1 MRARGYLCLRGGYSS
16 SELGSPCYSG
26 CSGGHNVLCTCK
38 HSRHKRDSEPSNAR
52 TLFLRPLAAACD
64 RAARRQPCL
73 RVKEDYRW
81 RSKDERWLMT
91 SLAWARE
98 RRERC
103 TRAAPASSGVPLGS
117 ASSSR
122 AVFDRLHRTLQPL
135 NPAIPVITQSHTKHC
150 RAAAQTP
157 NLLLKHFNFFREL
170 ARQ

>member
-1 MRARGYLCLRGGYSS
+1 MVRARGYLCLRGGYSS
-16 SELGSPCYSG
+16 SELCSPCYSG

-38 HSRHKRDSEPSNAR
+38 QSRHKRDNEPSNSR

-64 RAARRQPCL
+64 R
-73 RVKEDYRW
+73 
-81 RSKDERWLMT
+81 
-91 SLAWARE
+91 AWARE